1 MTPTRRV
8 VLARAAAA
16 CAAATLLPWQA
27 ASAQQPWPARSI
39 KLVNMG
45 PPGSPPDT
53 YGRLYAE
60 RLTRALGVPVV
71 VENRPGAG
79 ANLASDAVAK
89 APADGYTLLY
99 TVSNAFVI
107 NPWIY
112 SKLSFDAHKDFRP
125 VAPILSQGAFIVVNN
140 ELPVTSVKELVA
152 HAKKHPDRLAYGSY
166 GTGGFPHLVM
176 ELFCQSAKVRMLH
189 VPYRGSPMTDV
200 ISGRVQLVVE
210 PAASAIPMIRSGK
223 VRAIAFTSAK
233 RHAQFPDVPTVA
245 ETYPEVAVFGWHGI
259 WAPAGVPDEVV
270 RRLNAEITRI
280 SHLPEVQKLVTETG
294 SEPMQATSEAMGA
307 MVRAEAGLW
316 GDLLKSKNIK
326 VD

>member
-1 MTPTRRV
+1 MNITRRD

-16 CAAATLLPWQA
+16 CAAATLQPRQA
-27 ASAQQPWPARSI
+27 AYAQQPWPAKTI

-53 YGRLYAE
+53 YARIYADRLAKV
-60 RLTRALGVPVV
+60 LGVPVI

-79 ANLASDAVAK
+79 ANLASEAVAK

-112 SKLSFDAHKDFRP
+112 SKLSFNAEKDFRP

-140 ELPVTSVKELVA
+140 ELPVKSVKELA
-152 HAKKHPDRLAYGSY
+152 AYAKEKPGKLAYASY

-176 ELFCQSAKVRMLH
+176 ELFCQSAKVQMLH
-189 VPYRGSPMTDV
+189 VPYKTAPITDV
-200 ISGRVQLVVE
+200 ISGQVQLMVE

-233 RHAQFPDVPTVA
+233 RHAQFPDLPTVA

-259 WAPAGVPDEVV
+259 WAPAGVPAEIVQ
-270 RRLNAEITRI
+270 RLNTEITRI
-280 SHLPEVQKLVTETG
+280 THSPEIQKLVTEMG
-294 SEPMQATSEAMGA
+294 SEPMPATADAMGA
-307 MVRAEAGLW
+307 MVRAEAKLW
-316 GDLLKSKNIK
+316 GDLLKTKNIT